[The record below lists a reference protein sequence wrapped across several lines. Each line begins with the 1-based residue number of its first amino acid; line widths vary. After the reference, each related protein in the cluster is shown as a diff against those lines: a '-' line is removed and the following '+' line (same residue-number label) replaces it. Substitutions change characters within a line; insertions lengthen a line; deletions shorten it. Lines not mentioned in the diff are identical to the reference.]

1 MSEAK
6 RTKIEV
12 SSVNETY
19 TYGQFVWEPLPRGYG
34 ITLGN
39 SLRRILL
46 SSLPGSAVKSIK
58 IDGVLHEF
66 STIPGVR
73 EDVTDIVLNIKSLRL
88 KAEDDDE
95 YELRIEKNT
104 AGTVTGADVICPEG
118 ISVLNPDLYIATIEK
133 GAQLNITMYVNRG
146 TGYVSA
152 DRNKQV
158 DQPIGEIPID
168 SIYTPVLR
176 VKCDVTDTRVGN
188 ITNFDKLTVD
198 IWTDGSITPRNAL
211 GRSAEIMVDYMQ
223 QVTSLAGIEI
233 KQPELD
239 QDASAARNGENP
251 QVPIDD
257 VEFSVRAKN
266 CLTRI
271 GITHMHQLGTLSEQD
286 LHNIKNAGKK
296 TIDEIKAK
304 CQQMGIPLKAKS
316 EE

>member
-12 SSVNETY
+12 SSVNETN

-46 SSLPGSAVKSIK
+46 SGLPGSAVNAIR

-73 EDVTDIVLNIKSLRL
+73 EDVTDMILNIKLLRL
-88 KAEDDDE
+88 KAEDDE
-95 YELRIEKNT
+95 PYELRIEKNT
-104 AGTVTGADVICPEG
+104 AGTVTGSDVICPEG
-118 ISVLNPDLYIATIEK
+118 IMVLNHDLYIATLEK
-133 GAQLNITMYVNRG
+133 GAQLNMTMSVSRG

-152 DRNKQV
+152 DRNKQI

-188 ITNFDKLTVD
+188 ITNFDKLTIDV
-198 IWTDGSITPRNAL
+198 WTDGSISPRNAV
-211 GRSAEIMVDYMQ
+211 GRSAEILVEYMQ

-233 KQPELD
+233 KQPAFELD
-239 QDASAARNGENP
+239 GSAARNGENP
-251 QVPIDD
+251 HVPIDD

-304 CQQMGIPLKAKS
+304 CQHMGIPLKAKS